1 MCWNLLQCAGRAFA
15 RALVCLLPISSLAQA
30 PRASPAESD
39 VVIRVSVNL
48 VQVDAVVTNKKG
60 QLTSDLTADDFEI
73 LQDGQPQKITN
84 LSFVWTVA
92 PSTIASADTRAA
104 EVPAEEEAPP
114 PERRTVRITQVKR
127 TIAFVVDDLGL
138 SWESTIG
145 VRDALRKFVDQQMQ
159 SGDLVAVLR
168 TGGGIGALQSFTS
181 NKRQLR
187 AAIERIRWNPIGRGG
202 IDAFSMPGDGY
213 PGATEPG
220 GQAEMSVA
228 PGATEDMFN
237 TRRMDVLRGEVRGRN
252 EAGGMGYELEQFR
265 QQHFLA
271 GTLTALGHVVQGL
284 RTLPGRKS
292 VVLLSDSISMMTP
305 DGVSERVVQGMR
317 RVTEEA
323 NRASVVL
330 YTIDP
335 RGLQPMGLTAA
346 DQVAAGIE
354 AGSAGAANYRAGTY
368 VTETRQREY
377 FEGKN
382 GLSYLAQRT
391 GGLFVASTNDI
402 SVAVGEVLDDQR
414 GYYLIGY
421 KPAGETFDRKFHR
434 IEVKVKRPG
443 LRVRSR
449 AGFHGVPDT
458 KKDSTPRDRMLAALT
473 SPFGANDVRLKLT
486 GLFANDAKGSFIHC
500 LLHINGQDL
509 SFTTAKDGS
518 EKAAVNVVVVTF
530 GENGRIVDENRRSFV
545 IRGSADQRQRGR
557 KEGFVYAVS
566 HPVRKS
572 GAYQLRAAVRDVAS
586 GKIGSASQFIEVP
599 KVKNGSLELSGVF
612 LRVKPSAERPHKATG
627 AESASSDVSSG
638 PAVRVFSPGQQVE
651 YTFQILNA
659 KVGGAPKR
667 PQLETRIHLFYEGK
681 KLFETDSVKLDLQR
695 QTDWKQ
701 VNYGS
706 WMTLGKSLESGEYA
720 LQFVVTDKLAK
731 KKRNSA
737 VQWIDFEIRR

>member
-1 MCWNLLQCAGRAFA
+1 MCWNLLQCAARASA

-30 PRASPAESD
+30 PRASPAED
-39 VVIRVSVNL
+39 GVVIRVSVNL

-60 QLTSDLTADDFEI
+60 QLISDLTADDFKI

-84 LSFVWTVA
+84 FSFVWTVT
-92 PSTIASADTRAA
+92 PSTIASDTRAA
-104 EVPAEEEAPP
+104 KVPA
-114 PERRTVRITQVKR
+114 VRITQVKR

-138 SWESTIG
+138 SWESTLG
-145 VRDALRKFVDQQMQ
+145 VRDALRKFVDEQMQ

-168 TGGGIGALQSFTS
+168 TGGSIGALQSFTS
-181 NKRQLR
+181 DKRQLR

-220 GQAEMSVA
+220 GQAEMSVL
-228 PGATEDMFN
+228 PGATEDMFT
-237 TRRMDVLRGEVRGRN
+237 TRRMDLLRGEVRGRN

-265 QQHFLA
+265 QQYFLA

-292 VVLLSDSISMMTP
+292 IVLLSDSISMMTP

-354 AGSAGAANYRAGTY
+354 EGTY

-382 GLSYLAQRT
+382 GLRYLAQRT

-402 SVAVGEVLDDQR
+402 SSAVGEVLDDQR

-449 AGFHGVPDT
+449 AGFHGVPD
-458 KKDSTPRDRMLAALT
+458 KKEDPTPRDRMLAALT

-486 GLFANDAKGSFIHC
+486 GLFGNDAKGSFIHC

-509 SFTTAKDGS
+509 SFTRAKDGR
-518 EKAAVNVVVVTF
+518 EKAAVNVRVMIF
-530 GENGRIVDENRRSFV
+530 GENGRTVGDENRRSFV
-545 IRGSADQRQRGR
+545 IRRSADQRQRGR

-599 KVKNGSLELSGVF
+599 KVRNGSLELSGVF
-612 LRVKPSAERPHKATG
+612 LRAKPSAERARKATG

-667 PQLETRIHLFYEGK
+667 PQLETRVHLFYEGK
-681 KLFETDSVKLDLQR
+681 KLFETDSLKLDLQR
-695 QTDWKQ
+695 QKDWKR
-701 VNYGS
+701 VNYVS